1 MARSVMDANY
11 LSLSTDDETTLEVLE
26 GRQARNFSSSTYHIF
41 KYALIPLVVVA
52 GISLWLLSLWE
63 SSQIELPKTY
73 SQCFKGQRHTIKI
86 LLYT

>member
-1 MARSVMDANY
+1 MARSVMDAKY

-26 GRQARNFSSSTYHIF
+26 GRQTRDSSSSTYHIF

-52 GISLWLLSLWE
+52 GISLWLLSLRE
-63 SSQIELPKTY
+63 SSQIELPKIY
-73 SQCFKGQRHTIKI
+73 GQCFKGQRHTIKI